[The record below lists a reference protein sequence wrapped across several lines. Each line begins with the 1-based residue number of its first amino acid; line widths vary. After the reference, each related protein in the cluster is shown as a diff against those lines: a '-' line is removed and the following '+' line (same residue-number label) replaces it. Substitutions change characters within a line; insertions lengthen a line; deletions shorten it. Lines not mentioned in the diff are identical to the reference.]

1 MVLHGTVSNSVPV
14 GLAIYNL
21 PQVYVESIHY
31 LYVTILYTTYTLKN
45 ANAVSSNARSRKYIL
60 VPCPPH
66 TYPL

>member
-31 LYVTILYTTYTLKN
+31 LYVTILYTTYTLN
-45 ANAVSSNARSRKYIL
+45 QF
-60 VPCPPH
+60 
-66 TYPL
+66 PLG